1 MTSNNHDS
9 AELEAIQFVL
19 NRVGAYQ
26 DGAPEGTVEG
36 ELRKGFEEA
45 GIELADDDVRK
56 LASAIEDEHGTVD
69 AATVLG

>member
-1 MTSNNHDS
+1 MTSDNHDS

-45 GIELADDDVRK
+45 GIDLADEEIAK
-56 LASAIEDEHGTVD
+56 LASAIEEEHGTVD
-69 AATVLG
+69 AAAVLG